1 MVSAALRGVSQEL
14 SQLRER
20 DIEGLKC
27 IESMLFA
34 VEVSF
39 ARISQ
44 AQLKLVS
51 GQLLGD
57 LELVNKGEVE
67 GREGAEGCGAALAVS

>member
-1 MVSAALRGVSQEL
+1 MVSAV
-14 SQLRER
+14 LRESGVVRVEGEEHRGR
-20 DIEGLKC
+20 DGHGEHAVRG
-27 IESMLFA
+27 A